1 MAGKVPVR
9 RHRSLPNISRARQSS
24 VSDHPDYARSGP
36 VPCSRRRR
44 ASARCNRSHP
54 EKLGVARLDL
64 LALRQH
70 RGGIRLEQFQRG
82 QRRMAGL
89 FLDLRMERA
98 MREIIDQQL
107 LSLHTKEETLEQPR
121 RIRIRRAAEY
131 ATGNDDER

>member
-9 RHRSLPNISRARQSS
+9 RHRSLPNISKASRPSLGN
-24 VSDHPDYARSGP
+24 HPDYARSGP
-36 VPCSRRRR
+36 VPCSRPPS

-54 EKLGVARLDL
+54 KKLGVARLDF

-82 QRRMAGL
+82 QRWMAGL

-107 LSLHTKEETLEQPR
+107 LSLRAEKEALEQPR
-121 RIRIRRAAEY
+121 R
-131 ATGNDDER
+131 